1 MRRLNYLNRLLVLMS
16 ILLLCDL
23 VVIPLGGQGGKT
35 QAFSEAELFFELND
49 TDGDLGI
56 HGSID
61 GGIWTHLL
69 ITGPNGR
76 PLLNIASRENLQTQG
91 LTQLAFESAEP
102 SFEDLSPANFF
113 ARFPQGVYVIQ
124 AAAHAGGT
132 FSSKV
137 TLSHVLAAP
146 PENILLSGVPAAE
159 SCGAKPL
166 PRVTSPVLIDWDPVT
181 TSHSEIGASG
191 PITISRYQVFVEGE
205 SSKFSVDVMPTV
217 TEVEVPSGVTAQGN
231 LFKFEIIA
239 RTAAGNNTAVESCFR
254 MQ

>member
-1 MRRLNYLNRLLVLMS
+1 MNYLARLFVMTC
-16 ILLLCDL
+16 ILLLGGL
-23 VVIPLGGQGGKT
+23 VVIPLGSQGGKT

-56 HGSID
+56 HASID
-61 GGIWTHLL
+61 GGTWTHLT

-76 PLLNIASRENLQTQG
+76 ALLDIASQENLQTQG

-102 SFEDLSPANFF
+102 SFADLPPADFF

-124 AAAHAGGT
+124 ALAQGGGT
-132 FSSKV
+132 FGSNA

-146 PENILLSGVPAAE
+146 AENIFLSGVPAAE
-159 SCGAKPL
+159 SCDAKPL

-181 TSHSEIGASG
+181 TSHPEIGASG
-191 PITISRYQVFVEGE
+191 PITISRYQVFVEGGNV
-205 SSKFSVDVMPTV
+205 KFSVDLSPTV

-239 RTAAGNNTAVESCFR
+239 RTTDGNNTAVESCFR